1 MIGFIVN
8 YNMTDITQEPKN
20 IHNIKMDSVNTKIE
34 LFSNDSAEIFIKS
47 CTFGDKIINEVN
59 VKFKQHHTDN
69 TDWVN
74 FLHMYA
80 QVLRVQDN
88 IFTLNLNTIDIAI
101 DSTLLQYIKSF
112 AKVNAELFD
121 IVGDRLLCSTIKI
134 INNSVKQF
142 INSTL
147 QLFYKPRRPLIF
159 YVEDIESS
167 KFKVKCVVNIKEI
180 LGNSEIEYDC
190 KYT

>member
-1 MIGFIVN
+1 MRKNMTGFIVN
-8 YNMTDITQEPKN
+8 YNMTDITQEPN
-20 IHNIKMDSVNTKIE
+20 NLYNIKMVSVNKKID
-34 LFSNDSAEIFIKS
+34 LFSNESAEIFIKP

-59 VKFKQHHTDN
+59 VKFKQQYDN
-69 TDWVN
+69 AVWVN

-88 IFTLNLNTIDIAI
+88 TFTLNLDTVDIAI
-101 DSTLLQYIKSF
+101 DSSLLQYIKSF
-112 AKVNAELFD
+112 AKVNADLFD

-147 QLFYKPRRPLIF
+147 QLFYKPRRQLYF
-159 YVEDIESS
+159 TLRYR
-167 KFKVKCVVNIKEI
+167 IKQI
-180 LGNSEIEYDC
+180 
-190 KYT
+190 

>member
-1 MIGFIVN
+1 M
-8 YNMTDITQEPKN
+8 
-20 IHNIKMDSVNTKIE
+20 
-34 LFSNDSAEIFIKS
+34 
-47 CTFGDKIINEVN
+47 N

-69 TDWVN
+69 TVWVN

-88 IFTLNLNTIDIAI
+88 IFTLNLDTVDIVI
-101 DSTLLQYIKSF
+101 DSSLLQYIKSF
-112 AKVNAELFD
+112 AKVNADLFD

-167 KFKVKCVVNIKEI
+167 KFKVRCVVNIKDI
-180 LGNSEIEYDC
+180 LGNRDQDYDC